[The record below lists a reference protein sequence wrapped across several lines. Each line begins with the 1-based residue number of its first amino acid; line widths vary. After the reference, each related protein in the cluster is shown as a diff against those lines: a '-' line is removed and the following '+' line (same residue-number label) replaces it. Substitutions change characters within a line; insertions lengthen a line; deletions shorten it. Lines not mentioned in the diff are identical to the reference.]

1 MADKTKTI
9 KTATDK
15 ELDELLIRLRKE
27 NEVQN
32 LVGDLKRK
40 STPRNPLGDSYSY
53 SYDRP
58 EVSTEAPIESLY
70 HKADETLAHFGILG
84 MKWGVRRKAGS
95 DGTVSSSGKIRK
107 SGFTRD
113 EEKAIKSK
121 KNELL
126 NGVVQAEI
134 GADKHSKLRMLI
146 SEDDVNSAFEKNQFQ
161 GIKILE
167 AYAQEKAKWSN
178 DYLDKNPSKVPAG
191 LKIKY
196 IGDTKHITGDDFT
209 MEPEYTYNGKPISFQ
224 FKLRPDESDRVLLES
239 PKVEHSEDVDNILA
253 HFGILGMKWGVRRK
267 TGSNGLVGSKGRS
280 AKQRS
285 EDYIKSREIKSKGY
299 KNLSTK
305 ELQDLT
311 KRMQLEKQLREL
323 TVSDYT
329 KGHEAV
335 KAVLAVGTTVA
346 SIYALSQTPMGKAIK
361 GAIESK
367 TFPKQM
373 SMF

>member
-1 MADKTKTI
+1 MADKTKSI
-9 KTATDK
+9 KSATDR

-32 LVGDLKRK
+32 LIGDLKRK
-40 STPRNPLGDSYSY
+40 STPNSPFGNSVP
-53 SYDRP
+53 YDRP
-58 EVSTEAPIESLY
+58 EVSTEVPIESLY

-84 MKWGVRRKAGS
+84 MKWGVRRKAGP

-107 SGFTRD
+107 SGFTKD

-134 GADKHSKLRMLI
+134 GADKHSELRMLI

-239 PKVEHSEDVDNILA
+239 PKVKHSEDVDNVLA
-253 HFGILGMKWGVRRK
+253 HFGILGMRWGVRRK
-267 TGSNGLVGSKGRS
+267 TGSDGLVVDRGSSNKG
-280 AKQRS
+280 S
-285 EDYIKSREIKSKGY
+285 EDYIKSRENRAKGY
-299 KNLSTK
+299 KNLSDK
-305 ELQDLT
+305 ELKALT
-311 KRMQLEKQLREL
+311 NRMNMEKQLREL
-323 TVSDYT
+323 TISDYSR
-329 KGHEAV
+329 GLDIV
-335 KAVLAVGTTVA
+335 KAVTAAGTTIAGV
-346 SIYALSQTPMGKAIK
+346 YALSTTPMGQAIK
-361 GAIESK
+361 KALTK
-367 TFPKQM
+367 P
-373 SMF
+373 